1 VYVLTGPITQQPA
14 LAPNGVAVAGSTL
27 LTEVQN
33 VLSADAVR
41 PLTDT
46 VTALAVTEVDYQI
59 TGVVTLYTDA
69 EPVSTMTA
77 VNAAA
82 QNYAIALASR
92 IQRDIVPSQIVE
104 SLSLPGVYEVTLT
117 SPVYTPL
124 TPGQW
129 ANCTAISLSQTTGP
143 IAS

>member
-1 VYVLTGPITQQPA
+1 
-14 LAPNGVAVAGSTL
+14 
-27 LTEVQN
+27 
-33 VLSADAVR
+33 
-41 PLTDT
+41 
-46 VTALAVTEVDYQI
+46 VDYQI
-59 TGVVTLYTDA
+59 SGVVTLYTDA

-104 SLSLPGVYEVTLT
+104 ALSLPGVYEVTLT
-117 SPVYTPL
+117 SPTYTSL
-124 TPGQW
+124 TAGQW
-129 ANCTAISLSQTTGP
+129 ANCTVISLSQATGP